1 MNENHHTTHCG
12 FDEKTTGVNERL
24 MTPKIRRIMN
34 QKDAKCMLR
43 EEIEESLLR
52 LKAAKFGHA
61 LDDIMPQYSN
71 AFYLPDKS
79 DYEPKI
85 NIEDDS

>member
-1 MNENHHTTHCG
+1 
-12 FDEKTTGVNERL
+12 
-24 MTPKIRRIMN
+24 
-34 QKDAKCMLR
+34 MLQ
-43 EEIEESLLR
+43 EEIDESLLR

-61 LDDIMPQYSN
+61 IDDIMPQYSN

-85 NIEDDS
+85 NIEDNFTG